1 MGFIQIAIICLLL
14 VSIFFVLYKIYTVYK
29 RSLHYKRRQSAFD
42 NYDNL
47 ITILNTSK
55 HLAYDKIFR
64 EELLVWLHSKIKTD
78 ETNVDKYEREY
89 IETVL
94 MYCGEA
100 VVEDLVCIY
109 GDENALLLNL
119 ATEFT
124 IKLIKDE
131 TNIGKLLS
139 NDT

>member
-1 MGFIQIAIICLLL
+1 
-14 VSIFFVLYKIYTVYK
+14 
-29 RSLHYKRRQSAFD
+29 
-42 NYDNL
+42 
-47 ITILNTSK
+47 
-55 HLAYDKIFR
+55 
-64 EELLVWLHSKIKTD
+64 
-78 ETNVDKYEREY
+78 VDKYEREY